1 MEKIESVRNALA
13 RRGFKAYSVA
23 TGKEAVELVKKIVG
37 KTSGI
42 GFGGSV
48 TIQQLGLMDELE
60 ANGNTLYTHWKDGAS
75 AKRKAA
81 VADYYICSANAV
93 TEDGVLV
100 LTDGSGNRVS
110 ALSFGPSNAIV
121 IVGENKIV
129 PDKAAAEARIKS
141 GVCAGA
147 NAKRLGL
154 SLPCTTG
161 ECTDCDSPVRIC
173 AVTAFFEKPSSGL
186 ENTYVLLVGQTL
198 GY

>member
-1 MEKIESVRNALA
+1 MEKIESVRDALA

-23 TGKEAVELVKKIVG
+23 EGKEAVELVKKIVG
-37 KTSGI
+37 KNSGI

-48 TIQQLGLMDELE
+48 TVSELNLMDELE
-60 ANGNTLYTHWKDGAS
+60 ANGNTLYTHWRDGAA

-93 TEDGVLV
+93 TEDGIIV

-110 ALSFGPSNAIV
+110 ALSFGPANAIV

-129 PDKAAAEARIKS
+129 ADKAAAEARIKS
-141 GVCAGA
+141 AVCAGA
-147 NAKRLGL
+147 NAKRLGFD
-154 SLPCTTG
+154 LPCVDG
-161 ECTDCDSPVRIC
+161 QCTDCSSPKRIC
-173 AVTAFFEKPSSGL
+173 SVTAFFEKPSSGL
-186 ENTYVLLVGQTL
+186 ENTYVILVGRKL